1 MEFKNNG
8 TYYMCNEDWFLND
21 ESLFSFGMYFG
32 KATIWEN
39 ACEYRSSM
47 KVNEMTAY
55 GRVLWSVKEYLK

>member
-1 MEFKNNG
+1 
-8 TYYMCNEDWFLND
+8 MCNEDWFLND

-55 GRVLWSVKEYLK
+55 GRVL

>member
-39 ACEYRSSM
+39 THYQQPPRTLV
-47 KVNEMTAY
+47 KV
-55 GRVLWSVKEYLK
+55 YL